1 MIELTEELAACLHQ
15 AEASKAWF
23 ERRFLQLARH
33 QIWWRPMPS
42 TWSIGECV
50 NHLNKTLAS
59 YLPKVEEAIERGWRE
74 SRTTRGFSQYGWHT
88 NHVLKV
94 LEPPVR
100 VSHLAA
106 NPLHPLVPVE
116 RDLLVRQFYEQRKR
130 YAEALCRANGLD
142 LVDVEVDSMIQ
153 PLVPSLGGTLAM
165 LAAHDRRHMWEAEW
179 VRKSPG
185 FPLDCKL
192 TSQEHFFRK
201 DNHHEI
207 HHR

>member
-33 QIWWRPMPS
+33 QIWWRPRPS

-59 YLPKVEEAIERGWRE
+59 YLPKVEEAIERGWHE

-116 RDLLVRQFYEQRKR
+116 RDLLVRQFYEQRKTLR
-130 YAEALCRANGLD
+130 R
-142 LVDVEVDSMIQ
+142 S
-153 PLVPSLGGTLAM
+153 LVPCQWPRSGGRRSRLHDSASGAEPWRDARHACRSRSPPHVGSRVGSQVSRLSTRLQAHVSGTL
-165 LAAHDRRHMWEAEW
+165 L
-179 VRKSPG
+179 
-185 FPLDCKL
+185 
-192 TSQEHFFRK
+192 
-201 DNHHEI
+201 
-207 HHR
+207 